1 MVSRRQDGDKV
12 EATGKRRPT
21 SPPPAKRRAPV
32 EGAIPAATTSQIQ
45 GLQPGRPMNA
55 QARHWMIAE
64 AAYYRAERRGFG
76 PGDSVRDWL
85 EAEAEIAQRFDTI
98 AEA

>member
-1 MVSRRQDGDKV
+1 MVGRSQDGDKV

-21 SPPPAKRRAPV
+21 SPAAAKRRAPV
-32 EGAIPAATTSQIQ
+32 EGAIAAAATSEMQSLQSGLPMVAQ
-45 GLQPGRPMNA
+45 G
-55 QARHWMIAE
+55 RHSMIAE

-76 PGDSVRDWL
+76 PGDCVRDWL
-85 EAEAEIAQRFDTI
+85 EAEAEIAQRLDTI